1 MQDMGGGQVDFA
13 ILPLAQQHVA
23 LAEQGRVKLLGTLSP
38 RRSALP
44 ALAAVPSVN
53 EGELL
58 KGFNFTT
65 WTGYFVKRDTP
76 ADVVARLHA
85 ALNAAMQD
93 AEVKRGLETQNIEV
107 SAPMTPAEADAM
119 YQAETV
125 RFREI
130 SSHVKLAD
138 AP

>member
-1 MQDMGGGQVDFA
+1 M
-13 ILPLAQQHVA
+13 
-23 LAEQGRVKLLGTLSP
+23 
-38 RRSALP
+38 
-44 ALAAVPSVN
+44 PSVN

-93 AEVKRGLETQNIEV
+93 TEVKRGLETQNIEV
-107 SAPMTPAEADAM
+107 SAPMTRPRPTPCTGPRPCASAKFPAM
-119 YQAETV
+119 
-125 RFREI
+125 
-130 SSHVKLAD
+130 
-138 AP
+138 